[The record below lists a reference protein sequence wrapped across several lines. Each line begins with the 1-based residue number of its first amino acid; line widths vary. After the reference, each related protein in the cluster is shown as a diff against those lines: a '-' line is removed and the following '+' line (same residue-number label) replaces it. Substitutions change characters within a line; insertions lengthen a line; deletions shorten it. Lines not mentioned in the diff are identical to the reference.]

1 MPFKLALS
9 GKLRNDEANGTALL
23 VVRRPCSMSISFHYL
38 NSQRRSECLVTKTTL
53 LVVIGVLLLPALAE
67 ADDKASDVVLAIH
80 GGAGVV
86 SRELGAPGA
95 EKEYRA
101 KLREAIEAGRAVIEK
116 GDGDSVGAVVAA
128 IKVLEDS
135 PLFNAGKGA
144 AFNHEGQN
152 EMDASIMDGGRHKA
166 GAVAAVRT
174 IKNPITAARAVMDQ
188 SKHVLLVGTGA
199 DSFARE
205 HGLEIVDPS
214 YFRTE
219 LRWNMLQEQLR
230 KEKRAIEKPSGEKP
244 SKTSQSRGGGVDSP
258 LVRFGTVGCVALDRR
273 GNLAAG
279 TSTGGLTAKL
289 PGRVG
294 DSPLIGA
301 GTFADNANC
310 AVSATGDGEYFIRAA
325 AAHDIAA
332 LVEYKNL
339 SVAEASRI
347 VIHDKIKPAG
357 GEGGVIVLDR
367 AGNLAMTYSS
377 EGMFRAYLTRD
388 GEIHVL
394 IFAK

>member
-1 MPFKLALS
+1 MTKRS
-9 GKLRNDEANGTALL
+9 
-23 VVRRPCSMSISFHYL
+23 SFL
-38 NSQRRSECLVTKTTL
+38 IL
-53 LVVIGVLLLPALAE
+53 GALLLPVVAK

-86 SRELGAPGA
+86 SKELAAPGA

-101 KLREAIEAGRAVIEK
+101 KLREAVEAGATVIEK
-116 GDGDSVGAVVAA
+116 DGGDSVGAVVAA

-188 SKHVLLVGTGA
+188 SKHVLLVGAGA
-199 DSFARE
+199 DTFARE

-230 KEKRAIEKPSGEKP
+230 KEKRAGEKP
-244 SKTSQSRGGGVDSP
+244 ATKTQSRAVEKDSP
-258 LVRFGTVGCVALDRR
+258 PVRFGTVGCVALDRH

-301 GTFADNANC
+301 GTFADNASC

-332 LVEYKNL
+332 LVEYKGL

-347 VIHDKIKPAG
+347 VIHDKIKRAG